1 MMIDPGF
8 GRRPVK
14 RRILL
19 IGFTCGV
26 LLAGLVQADSAAG
39 PAADRQALVNF
50 YQTRFPN
57 VEMQEFANGLYAF
70 DEDAREQWIEMEDFP
85 PYEIAIEE
93 GEELFNTPFANG
105 KGYAD
110 CFADGGIG
118 VRQNYPRF
126 DSSRGEVVTLELAI
140 NHCRAANDE
149 EPLAWL
155 DGELAAISAYM
166 SYTSRGNTIDVRISD
181 EDPRALAAYEAGK
194 QFYYSRRGQLN
205 FACSS
210 CHAES
215 AGLSLRADRLS
226 TALGQATHW
235 PVYRSKWGDIGTL
248 HKRFQECNV
257 QVRARPFE
265 AQSIELR
272 NLEYFLTYMSN
283 GLELNGP
290 ASRR

>member
-1 MMIDPGF
+1 MGTS
-8 GRRPVK
+8 G
-14 RRILL
+14 
-19 IGFTCGV
+19 
-26 LLAGLVQADSAAG
+26 LAHAG
-39 PAADRQALVNF
+39 PEEDREAFVNY
-50 YQTRFPN
+50 YQKRFPD
-57 VEMQEFANGLYAF
+57 VELQEFANGLYAF
-70 DEDAREQWIEMEDFP
+70 DEAAREQWIEMEDFP
-85 PYEIAIEE
+85 PYEIAIEDGE
-93 GEELFNTPFANG
+93 GFFNTPFANG

-110 CFADGGIG
+110 CFESGGIG

-126 DSSRGEVVTLELAI
+126 DSESGEVITLELAI
-140 NHCRAANDE
+140 NQCRATNDE
-149 EPLAWL
+149 APLPYMV
-155 DGELAAISAYM
+155 GELAAVSAYM
-166 SYTSRGNTIDVRISD
+166 AYTSRGNKIDVQISE
-181 EDPRALAAYEAGK
+181 EDPRALQAYQAGK

-210 CHAES
+210 CHAQS

-248 HKRFQECNV
+248 HKRIRECNV
-257 QVRARPFE
+257 QVRAKPYA
-265 AQSIELR
+265 AQSAEFR